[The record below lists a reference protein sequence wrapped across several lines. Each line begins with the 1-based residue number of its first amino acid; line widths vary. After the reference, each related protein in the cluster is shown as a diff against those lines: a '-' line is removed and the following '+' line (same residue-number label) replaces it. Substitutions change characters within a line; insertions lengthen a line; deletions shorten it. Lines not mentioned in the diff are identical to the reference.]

1 MMQVVRLNINY
12 FRLLFIIVSLFAS
25 RLSTAQEITVV
36 SQRKIY
42 QKGVKN
48 DSLQMMVSLRDF
60 LPSATLDLRYAT
72 RENFIGEKLYSKGNQ
87 TFVRVAVANALRKV
101 QEELGAQGYAL
112 KIWDAY
118 RPYSVTK
125 KMWEMIGDERYVANP
140 AKGSGHN
147 RGLAV
152 DLTLLKDGNEV
163 NMGTGFD
170 NFSDTAHHNFLNLP
184 DGVLQNRKLLKT
196 TMEKHGFRAL
206 DTEWWHY
213 SWPND
218 RNYDVLDLSFKD
230 LQKKIID
237 AFALFQVK

>member
-25 RLSTAQEITVV
+25 SLSAAQEITVV

-48 DSLQMMVSLRDF
+48 DSLQLMVSLRDF

-72 RENFIGEKLYSKGNQ
+72 RENFTGQKLYSKGNQ
-87 TFVRVAVANALRKV
+87 TFVRVAVGYALKKV
-101 QEELGAQGYAL
+101 QEELGAKGYTL

-118 RPYSVTK
+118 RPYAVTK
-125 KMWEMIGDERYVANP
+125 KMWELIGDERYVANP

-147 RGLAV
+147 RGLAI
-152 DLTLLKDGNEV
+152 DLTLLKDGKEL

-170 NFSDTAHHNFLNLP
+170 NFSDTAHHDFKNLP
-184 DGVLQNRKLLKT
+184 DDILQNRKLLKT

-218 RNYDVLDLSFKD
+218 HNYDVLDLSFKD
-230 LQKKIID
+230 LQKKIY
-237 AFALFQVK
+237 